1 VRGELQEVIRLQK
14 EYSAASTPAMVER
27 GLLIRHTLRDELR
40 LLAPR
45 LRRAMGKFGDD
56 ADAEGRDHTGQRSR
70 IPWVRWHSK
79 SRSPSATQGWYVV
92 YLFHPDGSGVSL
104 CLSHGSTNIEQGDY
118 VNRPPAEA
126 AELMAWASDVLKDD
140 FTGDQDVRR
149 GVVLGKF
156 PLAVGYQRTT
166 VFSKFYADGDIPGDD
181 VLLADLVGF
190 VRPLVKLYRALDHGL
205 QPGTLSPEVREIRR
219 AVEAATGSAR
229 RGGRGEGLGQ
239 GRGLSPEA
247 RRAVELHAMARA
259 CEWLTAHGFEFTDVS
274 SRDCCD
280 FRAKR
285 GDEEWV
291 IEVKGTTGGP
301 GTVLLTPNE
310 VELHKNSHPRN
321 ALLVV
326 HGITLSDSGTRATGG
341 DLLEL
346 SPWDLEEE
354 RLQAVGYEYRLG

>member
-1 VRGELQEVIRLQK
+1 
-14 EYSAASTPAMVER
+14 MVER

-45 LRRAMGKFGDD
+45 LRGAMGKFGDD

-104 CLSHGSTNIEQGDY
+104 CLSHGSTSIERGDY
-118 VNRPPAEA
+118 VNRSPAEA
-126 AELMAWASDVLKDD
+126 AELVAWACDVLMDD
-140 FTGDQDVRR
+140 FSGDQSVRR
-149 GVVLGKF
+149 GVTLGKF

-166 VFSKFYADGDIPGDD
+166 VFSKFYADGDIPRND

-190 VRPLVKLYRALDHGL
+190 VRPLAKLYRALDHGL
-205 QPGTLSPEVREIRR
+205 QPGTPSPEVRELRQ
-219 AVEAATGSAR
+219 AVEEAAGSFKH
-229 RGGRGEGLGQ
+229 GGRGKGLGQ

-247 RRAVELHAMARA
+247 RKAVELHAMARA
-259 CEWLTAHGFEFTDVS
+259 CEWLAAHGFEFTDVS

-285 GDEEWV
+285 DDEEWV
-291 IEVKGTTGGP
+291 IEVKGTTGDP

-310 VELHKNSHPRN
+310 VELHRNSHPRN

-326 HGITLSDSGTRATGG
+326 HGITLSDSGTRASGG

-354 RLQAVGYEYRLG
+354 RLQAVGYEYRLS

>member
-1 VRGELQEVIRLQK
+1 
-14 EYSAASTPAMVER
+14 MVER

-56 ADAEGRDHTGQRSR
+56 TDAEGRDHTGQRSR

-79 SRSPSATQGWYVV
+79 ARSPSATQGWYVV

-104 CLSHGSTNIEQGDY
+104 CLSHGSTNIEGGDY

-126 AELMAWASDVLKDD
+126 AKLMAWASDVLKDD
-140 FTGDQDVRR
+140 FSRDESVGR
-149 GVVLGKF
+149 GVALGKF

-166 VFSKFYADGDIPGDD
+166 VFSKFYGDAEIPRDN
-181 VLLADLVGF
+181 VLLDDLLGF
-190 VRPLVKLYRALDHGL
+190 VRPLARLYRAFDYGI
-205 QPGTLSPEVREIRR
+205 QPGVPSPEVRELRR
-219 AVEAATGSAR
+219 AIEEATGSPK
-229 RGGRGEGLGQ
+229 GRGRGKGLGQ

-259 CEWLTAHGFEFTDVS
+259 CEWLVAHGFEFTDVS

-285 GDEEWV
+285 GGEEWV

-310 VELHKNSHPRN
+310 VELHRNSHPRN

-326 HGITLSDSGTRATGG
+326 HGITLSDSGRRASGG
-341 DLLEL
+341 DLLEI
-346 SPWDLEEE
+346 SPWDLEEQ
-354 RLQAVGYEYRLG
+354 RLRAVGYEYRLG

>member
-1 VRGELQEVIRLQK
+1 
-14 EYSAASTPAMVER
+14 MVER

-45 LRRAMGKFGDD
+45 LRRAMGRFDDD

-79 SRSPSATQGWYVV
+79 SRSPSATQGWYAV

-104 CLSHGSTNIEQGDY
+104 CLSHGSTSIEGGDY
-118 VNRPPAEA
+118 VNRSPAEA
-126 AELMAWASDVLKDD
+126 AELVAWASDVLRDE
-140 FTGDQDVRR
+140 FSGDPSVQR
-149 GVVLGKF
+149 GVTLGKF

-166 VFSKFYADGDIPGDD
+166 VFSKLYADGDIPRDD
-181 VLLADLVGF
+181 LLLADLVGF
-190 VRPLVKLYRALDHGL
+190 VRPLAKLYRALDHGL
-205 QPGTLSPEVREIRR
+205 QPGTPNPEVRELRR
-219 AVEAATGSAR
+219 AVEEAAGSFK
-229 RGGRGEGLGQ
+229 RGGRGKGVGQ

-247 RRAVELHAMARA
+247 RKAVELHAMARA
-259 CEWLTAHGFEFTDVS
+259 CEWLAAHGFEFTDVS

-285 GDEEWV
+285 DDEEWV

-301 GTVLLTPNE
+301 ETVLLTPNE
-310 VELHKNSHPRN
+310 VELHRNSHPRN

-326 HGITLSDSGTRATGG
+326 HGISVSADGTRATGG
-341 DLLEL
+341 EL
-346 SPWDLEEE
+346 FTLCPWQLEEE
-354 RLQAVGYEYRLG
+354 RLSSICYEYRLT